1 MMQQE
6 KMRQRGRTRQMVMC
20 GLFVALIALGAFI
33 KIPLPLVPV
42 TLQVFFTMM
51 AGLLLGP
58 RLGALSVIGYLVL
71 GLAGLPIFTMGGG
84 PSYVLQ
90 PTFGYLIGFAL
101 GAFVT
106 GKIAYGVERPGFKRL
121 LVANLLGLALVYVCG
136 MVYYFLMSMFYL
148 GNPIGLW
155 PLLVSFCFISAPGDI
170 LLCILAAV
178 LAKRMIPVMKREG
191 IAQ

>member
-1 MMQQE
+1 MQQE

-155 PLLVSFCFISAPGDI
+155 PLLVSFCFVSAPGDI
-170 LLCILAAV
+170 ALSILAAV

>member
-1 MMQQE
+1 MQQE
-6 KMRQRGRTRQMVMC
+6 KIRQRGRTQQVVLC

-33 KIPLPLVPV
+33 KIPMPLVPV

-71 GLAGLPIFTMGGG
+71 GLIGLPIFTMGGG

-90 PTFGYLIGFAL
+90 PTFGYLLGFAL
-101 GAFVT
+101 EAFVT

-121 LVANLLGLALVYVCG
+121 LVANLLGLALVYLCG
-136 MVYYFLMSMFYL
+136 MTYYFLMSMFYL

-155 PLLVSFCFISAPGDI
+155 PLLVSFCFVSAPGDI
-170 LLCILAAV
+170 ILSILAAV

-191 IAQ
+191 IVQ

>member
-42 TLQVFFTMM
+42 TLQVLFTMM

-170 LLCILAAV
+170 LLCILAAM

>member
-20 GLFVALIALGAFI
+20 GLFVALIAIGAFI

-42 TLQVFFTMM
+42 TLQVFFTMI

-170 LLCILAAV
+170 LLCILAAM

>member
-121 LVANLLGLALVYVCG
+121 LVANLLGLSL
-136 MVYYFLMSMFYL
+136 
-148 GNPIGLW
+148 IH
-155 PLLVSFCFISAPGDI
+155 I
-170 LLCILAAV
+170 
-178 LAKRMIPVMKREG
+178 
-191 IAQ
+191 

>member
-155 PLLVSFCFISAPGDI
+155 PLLVSFCFVSAPGDI
-170 LLCILAAV
+170 ALSILAAV

>member
-90 PTFGYLIGFAL
+90 PTFGYLIGFAF

-106 GKIAYGVERPGFKRL
+106 GKIAYGVERAGFKRL

-170 LLCILAAV
+170 LLCILAAM